1 MTTVLAHG
9 TFDLL
14 HLGHVR
20 FLEAAK
26 LLRDRLIVSITD
38 DLYVNKKK
46 GHGRPIFTAQQRKEM
61 LLALHCVDG
70 VMIIR
75 EATGVSAIAMLRPEI
90 YAKGMDYA
98 DVADEVLNM
107 EEREVIHH
115 GGRTIFIPCGDK
127 FSSTDL
133 LERLQNVV
141 G

>member
-26 LLRDRLIVSITD
+26 GLGDRLIVSITD

-46 GHGRPIFTAQQRKEM
+46 GMGHPIFTAQQRKEM
-61 LLALHCVDG
+61 LLALRCVDA

-75 EATGVSAIAMLRPEI
+75 EATGCTAIALIHPDI

-98 DVADEVLNM
+98 GITDEVLNT
-107 EEREVIHH
+107 EEREVIQY
-115 GGRTIFIPCGDK
+115 GGRTVYIPCGDK
-127 FSSTDL
+127 FSSTEL
-133 LERLQNVV
+133 LERLQNVI